1 MLTDISLTHAQQIY
15 YGNSD
20 LNQEWNQDSNQGRE
34 ELSQKPGMTHGS
46 SFPPQIK
53 NYMNLDSHPGNTVK
67 ESKMFWGGNAV
78 EFLNKIIT
86 TVGNCLP
93 WLYYRPSYV
102 ENAIK
107 KKKKLGKKGG
117 RKVIRSIAT
126 KKRTHFHCSLR
137 QVDVLR
143 YFLYSHQAKN

>member
-1 MLTDISLTHAQQIY
+1 
-15 YGNSD
+15 
-20 LNQEWNQDSNQGRE
+20 
-34 ELSQKPGMTHGS
+34 
-46 SFPPQIK
+46 
-53 NYMNLDSHPGNTVK
+53 
-67 ESKMFWGGNAV
+67 MFW
-78 EFLNKIIT
+78 
-86 TVGNCLP
+86 VGMQWSSSTKSLP
-93 WLYYRPSYV
+93 LLATAYPGSLYRPSCV

-107 KKKKLGKKGG
+107 KKSWGKGGG